1 MNNDK
6 NDIPPPNVAAVTD
19 DNGGNW
25 RQSIAQSFRSE
36 EVRSI
41 AKVLASLEPGA
52 TSASKTMLAMKFE
65 DSIFKAAS
73 DLDNYRMTIAKRIKK
88 LQKHYAKQQQQ
99 QQDASG
105 EGGIK
110 SVESADQTREREILF
125 ESELREE
132 YGSRLLYIVKH
143 ATLAIRSTREKQGEH
158 KADILQQHVN
168 NAKQWAVHLGLHLP
182 VTTGGGATTLFV
194 RQERR
199 DMEFLNKLKG
209 YLESRVDNIRSHII
223 KMADPDYFLEDAL
236 AKMDDTLL
244 KETITE
250 ALRTTAATITND
262 DNVAGGGDEFEIEC
276 SIEQMQQFVE
286 RLNTPIPIPRRYQ
299 DGDVLK
305 AAVARIEKFRAGAQ
319 SLYTYIMLPVL
330 DKTKFRGTMSKC
342 FSVVIECLNDLEN
355 DYNDLVKEEDGVDG
369 SMIDKDGKR
378 IIVLEDAWN
387 NPMQFTELESGSDG
401 EEETTPAIDMTI
413 SKDDVPPKTKRRKTN
428 NNDAISSTT
437 HEGSSSISSSSST
450 PIVIRSRYLLTP
462 GRKPLSTLLPA
473 LQRKRAI
480 LVRSP
485 SVTFVKLV
493 FGTAFEMTIYFVP
506 LLVAIRAI
514 DHVRSSS
521 SSSDDYNTVSTI
533 GGHNWPSLYQGL
545 QPRQLPLNTI
555 DNMRS
560 SSISNSS
567 SLNVLGV
574 TGSYQLLGPIVAKQL
589 EYASCQATYV
599 LRRCFT
605 ETTKGKY
612 ALATKKTENEIELL
626 EAGAL
631 IRFLQIARATYSPD
645 LVDVDL

>member
-1 MNNDK
+1 MNDSS
-6 NDIPPPNVAAVTD
+6 PPNVASVTD
-19 DNGGNW
+19 NNSGNW

-65 DSIFKAAS
+65 DSIFKAAT
-73 DLDNYRMTIAKRIKK
+73 DLDNYRLTIAKRMKK

-99 QQDASG
+99 QQQQQSQQDATG
-105 EGGIK
+105 EGEK
-110 SVESADQTREREILF
+110 SAESADQTREREILF
-125 ESELREE
+125 ENVLREE

-143 ATLAIRSTREKQGEH
+143 ATLAIQSTREKQGDH
-158 KADILQQHVN
+158 KADILHQHVN

-182 VTTGGGATTLFV
+182 VTTTTTTTTGGGATSLFV

-199 DMEFLNKLKG
+199 GMEFLKKLKG
-209 YLESRVDNIRSHII
+209 YLDSRVDTIRSHII
-223 KMADPDYFLEDAL
+223 SMADPDYFLEEAL

-244 KETITE
+244 KESITE
-250 ALRTTAATITND
+250 ALRTAA
-262 DNVAGGGDEFEIEC
+262 VRGGGGGGGDEEIEC

-319 SLYTYIMLPVL
+319 ALYTYIMLPVL
-330 DKTKFRGTMSKC
+330 DKTQFRGTMAKC

-355 DYNDLVKEEDGVDG
+355 DYNNLVKEEDGVDG
-369 SMIDKDGKR
+369 SSR

-387 NPMQFTELESGSDG
+387 NPLQFTELGSSGDG
-401 EEETTPAIDMTI
+401 EGGTPEIEMTI
-413 SKDDVPPKTKRRKTN
+413 SKDDAPPKTKRQKTN
-428 NNDAISSTT
+428 NNDATSSTT
-437 HEGSSSISSSSST
+437 HKSSSSISSRT

-480 LVRSP
+480 LVRS
-485 SVTFVKLV
+485 SSLTFVKLV
-493 FGTAFEMTIYFVP
+493 FGTAFEMTIYFLP
-506 LLVAIRAI
+506 LLVTIRAI
-514 DHVRSSS
+514 DLAR
-521 SSSDDYNTVSTI
+521 SSSDDYNTVSTS
-533 GGHNWPSLYQGL
+533 GGLNWPSLYQGL
-545 QPRQLPLNTI
+545 QPRQLPLNAI
-555 DNMRS
+555 DNTKRSRS
-560 SSISNSS
+560 SSNSNSLS
-567 SLNVLGV
+567 VLGA
-574 TGSYQLLGPIVAKQL
+574 TGSYLLLGPIVAKQL
-589 EYASCQATYV
+589 QYASCQATYV

-605 ETTKGKY
+605 ETIKGKY

-631 IRFLQIARATYSPD
+631 IRFLRIARATYSPD
-645 LVDVDL
+645 LVDVD